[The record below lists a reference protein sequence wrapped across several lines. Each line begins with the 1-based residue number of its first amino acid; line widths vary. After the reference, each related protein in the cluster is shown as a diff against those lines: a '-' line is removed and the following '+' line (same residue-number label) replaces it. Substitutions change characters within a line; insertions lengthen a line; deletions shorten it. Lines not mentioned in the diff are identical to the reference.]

1 MLNGPKKSAPLYND
15 LKRYLVNE
23 CPIASQVILTST
35 INQPKG
41 KLKTI
46 CNKLLVQI
54 CAKIGGT
61 PWGVSDLPFT
71 DVPTMICGMD
81 VYHSVG
87 RQRKS
92 FLSFVST
99 EDEFFSKYQTQSLEM
114 EMGNEFSFSL
124 CPVLEKAIESFVNEG
139 RAPVPQRVIVFRD
152 GISNSQA
159 KVVIESEVAQFR

>member
-1 MLNGPKKSAPLYND
+1 
-15 LKRYLVNE
+15 
-23 CPIASQVILTST
+23 
-35 INQPKG
+35 
-41 KLKTI
+41 
-46 CNKLLVQI
+46 
-54 CAKIGGT
+54 
-61 PWGVSDLPFT
+61 
-71 DVPTMICGMD
+71 MD

-159 KVVIESEVAQFR
+159 KVVIESEVAQFRQALENAQ